1 MKKIIKILLV
11 CLVTFGLTAC
21 SQENQDTT
29 KTIKWNKENK
39 LDNLISYQIESIGKP
54 KQIIPDTINDTYT
67 YYKPQKESNVLLDL
81 IVNIKNLKSTDLD
94 MTKKLT
100 ASFKIGDEEYL
111 SALAI
116 VSEDGTSLSQDGII
130 AGDSS
135 RRVHFYAEVNPKKLD
150 KQVNFTLSTTKEE
163 PEKASLKF
171 KLDNV
176 DEKYTKM
183 NLNEL
188 TVFEGYSEVTL
199 QAVNTT
205 KEINPA
211 NPTGLYTYYKVDDE
225 SSSYVDVSAT
235 VKNVSGNDLLASNL
249 LTMKLIDVDGNE
261 YPAIVLCENDE
272 RTTLDKGLSTNIAND
287 QSKFVH
293 FAFNVPDSIVNN
305 QKQLRI
311 SCQGKVYIV
320 NL

>member
-94 MTKKLT
+94 ITKKLT

-111 SALAI
+111 SALAM
-116 VSEDGTSLSQDGII
+116 VSENGTSLSQDGII

-135 RRVHFYAEVNPKKLD
+135 RRVHFYAEVNPKK
-150 KQVNFTLSTTKEE
+150 
-163 PEKASLKF
+163 
-171 KLDNV
+171 
-176 DEKYTKM
+176 
-183 NLNEL
+183 
-188 TVFEGYSEVTL
+188 
-199 QAVNTT
+199 
-205 KEINPA
+205 I
-211 NPTGLYTYYKVDDE
+211 
-225 SSSYVDVSAT
+225 
-235 VKNVSGNDLLASNL
+235 
-249 LTMKLIDVDGNE
+249 
-261 YPAIVLCENDE
+261 
-272 RTTLDKGLSTNIAND
+272 R
-287 QSKFVH
+287 
-293 FAFNVPDSIVNN
+293 
-305 QKQLRI
+305 
-311 SCQGKVYIV
+311 
-320 NL
+320 

>member
-39 LDNLISYQIESIGKP
+39 LDNLISYQIESIGKL

-94 MTKKLT
+94 ITKKLT

-111 SALAI
+111 SALAM
-116 VSEDGTSLSQDGII
+116 VSENGTSLSQDGII

-150 KQVNFTLSTTKEE
+150 KQVNFILSTTKEE

-225 SSSYVDVSAT
+225 SSSYVDVNAT

-249 LTMKLIDVDGNE
+249 LTMKLIDADGNE

-305 QKQLRI
+305 KKQLRI